1 MPLNDHTGTYTVTAR
16 VLHWLTALFVL
27 SAIPAGI
34 AMDRMGEG
42 PMADFLFDLHR
53 SLGAVLVPIV
63 LFRIY
68 WRLTHK
74 PPPLPFDIPLS
85 QRIVAEAVHYA
96 LYACVLVQPIIGWIA
111 TSAYRAPITV
121 FWLIPLP
128 PIWKEDRAF
137 SEMLFTAHMYIG
149 WAMCLLLTAHIGGAL
164 FHHFIRKDRVLLRM
178 IHGA

>member
-1 MPLNDHTGTYTVTAR
+1 
-16 VLHWLTALFVL
+16 LHWLTALFVL

-34 AMDRMGEG
+34 IMDRMGEG
-42 PMADFLFDLHR
+42 PVADFLFDFHR
-53 SLGAVLVPIV
+53 SLGAVLIPLV

-68 WRLTHK
+68 RRFTHK

-85 QRIVAEAVHYA
+85 QRLVAEAVHYL
-96 LYACVLVQPIIGWIA
+96 LYACVLAQPIIGWIA

-128 PIWKEDRAF
+128 PIWKEDRGF
-137 SEMLFTAHMYIG
+137 SDMLFTVHTYIG
-149 WAMCLLLTAHIGGAL
+149 WAMCWLLAAHIGGAL